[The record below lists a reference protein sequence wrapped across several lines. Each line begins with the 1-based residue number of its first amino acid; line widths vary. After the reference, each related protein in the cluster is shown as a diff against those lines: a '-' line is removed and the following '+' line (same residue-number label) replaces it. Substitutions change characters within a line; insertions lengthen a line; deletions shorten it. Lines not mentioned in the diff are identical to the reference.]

1 MDNLTVLTAFLG
13 WCSVI
18 NIAILL
24 FSTIVLAIW
33 GDFAKSL
40 HAKLFGINPSD
51 MDLVYFKYLA
61 YYKLLIL
68 VFNLVPY
75 FALRLIN

>member
-1 MDNLTVLTAFLG
+1 MDNLTVLAAFLG

-18 NIAILL
+18 NIAIL
-24 FSTIVLAIW
+24 FYATIVLAFW
-33 GDFAKSL
+33 RDFAKEL
-40 HAKLFGINPSD
+40 HAKIFGVRKQD
-51 MDLVYFKYLA
+51 LDLVYFKYLA

-75 FALRLIN
+75 FALRIVL